1 MISPSL
7 TVLMPVYNGGEFLR
21 GAVESILGQTY
32 SNFEFLI
39 VDDGSTDE
47 SLEICRGFR
56 DPRIRL
62 EENGRNLGL
71 IATLNRGLDLAEG
84 DYIARMD
91 SDDVSFPA
99 RLARQVQ
106 FMEDNPDVGICG
118 TWYERVSGQGRT
130 LMQPPAEDRMIRF
143 LLIFD
148 TVFAHSTIMLRRQF
162 LEAYRLRY
170 APGYKYA
177 EDFEFWTRCSRYTR
191 LANIPE
197 TLLRYHFHA
206 GNTSN
211 RFRAGQVEAADRVR
225 CRYLSDL
232 GLTPTE
238 SEYRIHTDLIQFR
251 LAGNLADLQAAGEW
265 LTVLGGAARKTL
277 GIPERVIHRELGR
290 YWYGACAAQAD
301 RGMEV
306 VRMFNA
312 YAIGRNAGREWQ
324 AKLVARSLLKLK
336 V

>member
-106 FMEDNPDVGICG
+106 FMEDNPHV
-118 TWYERVSGQGRT
+118 
-130 LMQPPAEDRMIRF
+130 
-143 LLIFD
+143 
-148 TVFAHSTIMLRRQF
+148 
-162 LEAYRLRY
+162 
-170 APGYKYA
+170 
-177 EDFEFWTRCSRYTR
+177 
-191 LANIPE
+191 
-197 TLLRYHFHA
+197 
-206 GNTSN
+206 
-211 RFRAGQVEAADRVR
+211 
-225 CRYLSDL
+225 
-232 GLTPTE
+232 
-238 SEYRIHTDLIQFR
+238 
-251 LAGNLADLQAAGEW
+251 
-265 LTVLGGAARKTL
+265 
-277 GIPERVIHRELGR
+277 
-290 YWYGACAAQAD
+290 
-301 RGMEV
+301 
-306 VRMFNA
+306 
-312 YAIGRNAGREWQ
+312 
-324 AKLVARSLLKLK
+324 
-336 V
+336 